1 MAALPPEVLKAID
14 GPVRQIRKA
23 LAELEPQEL
32 PAALHKV
39 TATAGGR
46 LPPPLL
52 ARLLGE
58 LDGNEWLRGRIAD
71 KLGDRIEPDTDAF
84 LARPPGWWL
93 TTATNAAQAARHRP
107 PLPEGDEVAA
117 VRRKLAV
124 ARQRIEEAESQRDS
138 LRAEMKAAKAALAR
152 LVDPEQSTER
162 LAGLQAE
169 IDRLEDALAVER
181 AARTESEER
190 VADLMRR
197 QRPAEVALRTH
208 PAPRAVGL
216 TDPVETARR
225 LDLLIASYAAGL
237 VHPKDDRPQP
247 SPESPSAPRPVMR
260 LAPGLAPDRPEAVAW
275 LLGTPDPVLVVV
287 DGYNV
292 TYKLDPVE
300 FTAGP
305 ARRRLV
311 GSLSKLGSRKPHRIM
326 VVFDSAQPES
336 EPARFGDVEVRFTT
350 GEKADDL
357 IVAIAAATRHL
368 PVVVVTNDRELRER
382 VEAEEALALWAEALV
397 PHLG

>member
-1 MAALPPEVLKAID
+1 MAALTPEVLKAID

-23 LAELEPQEL
+23 LTELEPQEL

-52 ARLLGE
+52 SRLLGE
-58 LDGNEWLRGRIAD
+58 LDGNEWLRTRIAD
-71 KLGDRIEPDTDAF
+71 KLGDRIQPDTEAF
-84 LARPPGWWL
+84 LMRLPGWWL
-93 TTATNAAQAARHRP
+93 ATATTAAEAARRRP
-107 PLPEGDEVAA
+107 PQPEGDEVAA
-117 VRRKLAV
+117 VRRQLGV
-124 ARQRIEEAESQRDS
+124 ARQRIEDAESQRDG
-138 LRAEMKAAKAALAR
+138 LRAELKAVKVAQAR
-152 LVDPEQSTER
+152 MVDPEESTER

-169 IDRLEDALAVER
+169 IDRLQNALAVER
-181 AARTESEER
+181 AARVESEAR

-197 QRPAEVALRTH
+197 QRPAEVAVPTH
-208 PAPRAVGL
+208 PAPRSVGL
-216 TDPVETARR
+216 TDPVEAARR
-225 LDLLIASYAAGL
+225 LDLLVASYAAGL
-237 VHPKDDRPQP
+237 VQPKDDLPQP
-247 SPESPSAPRPVMR
+247 LPVSPSTPRPVVR
-260 LAPGLAPDRPEAVAW
+260 LAPGLSPDRPEAVAW

-311 GSLSKLGSRKPHRIM
+311 GSLSKLGSRKPHRII

-357 IVAIAAATRHL
+357 IVAIAATTRHL

-382 VEAEEALALWAEALV
+382 VEAKEALALWAEALV

>member
-32 PAALHKV
+32 PAGLHKV
-39 TATAGGR
+39 AATAGGR

-52 ARLLGE
+52 SRLLGE
-58 LDGNEWLRGRIAD
+58 LDRNEWLRGRIVD
-71 KLGDRIEPDTDAF
+71 ELGDRIEPDTDAF

-93 TTATNAAQAARHRP
+93 ATASTVAQAARHRP
-107 PLPEGDEVAA
+107 PPPEGDQMAA

-124 ARQRIEEAESQRDS
+124 ARQRIKDAESQRDS
-138 LRAEMKAAKAALAR
+138 LRAELKTVRAAQAR
-152 LVDPEQSTER
+152 MVHPAESTER

-169 IDRLEDALAVER
+169 IHRREEALAGER
-181 AARTESEER
+181 AARAACEAR

-197 QRPAEVALRTH
+197 QRPAEVVLPTH

-216 TDPVETARR
+216 TDPVQAARR

-237 VHPKDDRPQP
+237 VHPKDDRLQP
-247 SPESPSAPRPVMR
+247 SPLSPSAPRPVVR
-260 LAPGLAPDRPEAVAW
+260 LAPGLAPDRPEAVTW
-275 LLGTPDPVLVVV
+275 LLGTPDPALVVV

-311 GSLSKLGSRKPHRIM
+311 GSLSKLGSRKPHHIM
-326 VVFDSAQPES
+326 VVFDSAQPDS

-357 IVAIAAATRHL
+357 IVAIAATTRHL